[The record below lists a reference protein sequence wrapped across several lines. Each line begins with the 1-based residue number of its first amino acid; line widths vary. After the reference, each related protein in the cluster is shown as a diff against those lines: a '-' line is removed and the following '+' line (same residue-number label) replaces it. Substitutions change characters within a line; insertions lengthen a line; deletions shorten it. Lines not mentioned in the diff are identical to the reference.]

1 MSIYVYVYMS
11 EFNVRWFYMAI
22 DFSVILE
29 TAYPNYRIFHLA
41 NGLGQ
46 ISFPQESKFNS
57 LFIALLLLNK

>member
-1 MSIYVYVYMS
+1 
-11 EFNVRWFYMAI
+11 MAI
-22 DFSVILE
+22 DFSVTLE

-46 ISFPQESKFNS
+46 ISFPQESKFSS